1 MTAHTLKEA
10 EAQTRVRLLLAED
23 NEINQKV
30 AVRTLERLGYRVDVA
45 DDGAQA
51 VEAASLTGYAAI
63 LMDVQMPNMDG
74 HEATAEIRRRESETG
89 AHTPIIAMTANALQG
104 DREKALEAGM
114 DDYISKPVKAAEL
127 GEMLQNWA
135 SVSPLEEGSAK
146 NPVAGES
153 DASIEHENDVVVLDP
168 DVLAGLRDL
177 DDGEEGLLAELAGM
191 FLEDADAH
199 LRTLRGA
206 VEAGDANSVREASH
220 TLKGSS
226 GNIGASRI
234 QEVCARL
241 QEISESEELDNAPEL
256 LDRLERE
263 LERARPELTAL
274 KGAS

>member
-1 MTAHTLKEA
+1 
-10 EAQTRVRLLLAED
+10 
-23 NEINQKV
+23 
-30 AVRTLERLGYRVDVA
+30 
-45 DDGAQA
+45 
-51 VEAASLTGYAAI
+51 
-63 LMDVQMPNMDG
+63 
-74 HEATAEIRRRESETG
+74 
-89 AHTPIIAMTANALQG
+89 
-104 DREKALEAGM
+104 
-114 DDYISKPVKAAEL
+114 
-127 GEMLQNWA
+127 
-135 SVSPLEEGSAK
+135 
-146 NPVAGES
+146 
-153 DASIEHENDVVVLDP
+153 
-168 DVLAGLRDL
+168 
-177 DDGEEGLLAELAGM
+177 M